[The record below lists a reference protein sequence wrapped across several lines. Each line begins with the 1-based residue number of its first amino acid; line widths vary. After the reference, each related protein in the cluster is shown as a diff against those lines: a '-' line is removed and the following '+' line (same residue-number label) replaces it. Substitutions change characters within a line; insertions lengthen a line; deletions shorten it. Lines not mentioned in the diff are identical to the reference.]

1 MAAYLWV
8 TSPAGWLPRTRI
20 SSRTLCSVIEY
31 GLAFYSKLNK
41 ARDGGLTL
49 DQRWQG
55 TDKRRE
61 NSSTYRSDRARFREC
76 ELACEQVRTQPTTR
90 HQHSPPEHHCHS
102 LIRWRTSLS
111 LTHHCNKHNCIAALL
126 LPSVL
131 WRCWL
136 GGNNHNK
143 SLKRWH
149 CLPSHRLIVNMM
161 LSNITFLMIFAVF
174 GPSPLTLCLNCTRA
188 HTRTHTHTHT
198 HTFNGHF
205 SIWISLKQETLSGNG
220 ISWAICK
227 SAPCS
232 RQTTTPA
239 PHHSVFYRPDALPA
253 AQPTASKHWRKCLN
267 CSF

>member
-1 MAAYLWV
+1 MTLSGNSLRQTVHTQAVKLVAALLRVAGITACLAESNGSLPLGLWL

-41 ARDGGLTL
+41 ARDGGLIL

-55 TDKRRE
+55 TDNRRE

-76 ELACEQVRTQPTTR
+76 ELACEQVRMQPTTR

-136 GGNNHNK
+136 GGNNHNE

-188 HTRTHTHTHT
+188 HTRTHARTHARTRTRTH
-198 HTFNGHF
+198 
-205 SIWISLKQETLSGNG
+205 
-220 ISWAICK
+220 
-227 SAPCS
+227 
-232 RQTTTPA
+232 
-239 PHHSVFYRPDALPA
+239 V
-253 AQPTASKHWRKCLN
+253 
-267 CSF
+267 